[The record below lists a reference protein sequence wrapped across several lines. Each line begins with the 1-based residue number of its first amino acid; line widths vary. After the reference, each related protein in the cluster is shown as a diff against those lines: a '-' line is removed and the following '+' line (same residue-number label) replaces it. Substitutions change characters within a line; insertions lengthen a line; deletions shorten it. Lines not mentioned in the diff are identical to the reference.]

1 MCTCVSV
8 FERECVQKFLE
19 NASKMNGECSACD
32 GACFSFFSF
41 FFFGKLLRRCSDS
54 FTQAFQVRLQTLCW
68 EYYCAPGPRSIIS
81 RGNIRRTDSFVRLR
95 LDQPRIDWKSLFF
108 FVYRFLILEWND
120 KHMLKLRGNSRA
132 KLTLRYCKLPRKNI
146 HEKFC

>member
-1 MCTCVSV
+1 MQRLRRSV
-8 FERECVQKFLE
+8 FFIFFFL
-19 NASKMNGECSACD
+19 
-32 GACFSFFSF
+32 

-95 LDQPRIDWKSLFF
+95 LDQPRID
-108 FVYRFLILEWND
+108 
-120 KHMLKLRGNSRA
+120 
-132 KLTLRYCKLPRKNI
+132 
-146 HEKFC
+146 